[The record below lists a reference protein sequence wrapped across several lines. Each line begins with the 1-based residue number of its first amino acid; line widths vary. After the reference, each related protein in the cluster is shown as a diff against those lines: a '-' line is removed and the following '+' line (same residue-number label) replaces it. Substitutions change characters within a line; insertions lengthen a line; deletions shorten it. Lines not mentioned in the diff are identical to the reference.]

1 MYSLWQV
8 KAVALGE
15 DPPFSTIVDYY
26 FNKAAPYAEDAI
38 RSQIKA
44 RMPTEI
50 RDRLVSVSSCIF
62 INMFNN
68 GNISYH
74 G

>member
-1 MYSLWQV
+1 M

-50 RDRLVSVSSCIF
+50 RDRLVSVCTRIF
-62 INMFNN
+62 INIFN
-68 GNISYH
+68 YH
-74 G
+74 KSQYHDDRID